1 MHSVIK
7 TDDHESAQAAA
18 TSALVERRRRK
29 TKGLMAGAMTARPM
43 SADAERRFKAALQR
57 VVADI
62 VEVHL
67 QGRGEIEK

>member
-7 TDDHESAQAAA
+7 TDDHGSAQAA
-18 TSALVERRRRK
+18 TSALVGQRRKK

-43 SADAERRFKAALQR
+43 SADAERRFQTALQR

-62 VEVHL
+62 VEVQL
-67 QGRGEIEK
+67 RGRKELES

>member
-7 TDDHESAQAAA
+7 THDHGSAQAA
-18 TSALVERRRRK
+18 TSALVGQRRK

-43 SADAERRFKAALQR
+43 SVEAEKRFHAALQR

-62 VEVHL
+62 VEVQL
-67 QGRGEIEK
+67 QGRKELES

>member
-1 MHSVIK
+1 MSIELK
-7 TDDHESAQAAA
+7 SDDHGLAQAAS
-18 TSALVERRRRK
+18 TSALVGQRRK

-62 VEVHL
+62 VEAHL
-67 QGRGEIEK
+67 QGRGETEK

>member
-1 MHSVIK
+1 MSIELK
-7 TDDHESAQAAA
+7 SDDRGMAQAAA
-18 TSALVERRRRK
+18 TSALVGQRRK

-43 SADAERRFKAALQR
+43 SADAERRFKAVLQR
-57 VVADI
+57 AVVDI

>member
-7 TDDHESAQAAA
+7 TDDHGSAQAA
-18 TSALVERRRRK
+18 TSALVGQRRK

-67 QGRGEIEK
+67 QGQEETVQ